1 MKKQNNEINE
11 IEEVIFNNELWAFET
26 NDCKTCEKKG
36 NCASCEFMKKRIR
49 SVATTLYDFGYR
61 NKKNG
66 EKMYIIVDQNQSVGI
81 IQCKTPYVKCF
92 ASEEE
97 AEKEVNR
104 LDEKSKAKGWG
115 DVFYYVAV
123 KGEKMKTSKVVEKE
137 NIENVSH
144 PSHYTDGK
152 IEVIDYI
159 LDKHFD
165 FCLGNV
171 IKYVSR
177 AGKKKGNSYL
187 SDLKKARQ
195 YIEFAISA
203 AETEKNEN

>member
-1 MKKQNNEINE
+1 MKKQNNEIKE

-26 NDCKTCEKKG
+26 NDCKSCEKKG
-36 NCASCEFMKKRIR
+36 NCASCELMKKRIR

-61 NKKNG
+61 
-66 EKMYIIVDQNQSVGI
+66 
-81 IQCKTPYVKCF
+81 
-92 ASEEE
+92 
-97 AEKEVNR
+97 
-104 LDEKSKAKGWG
+104 
-115 DVFYYVAV
+115 
-123 KGEKMKTSKVVEKE
+123 KE
-137 NIENVSH
+137 NEKPKSDKNSEVSH